1 MRYTAAEVARI
12 YGFGEHMLYLRPL
25 GILLCTIL
33 LSSGGL
39 SQSGLPVAPLPSDPL
54 ELATGSSQI
63 ADTPER
69 RALALGLLERARQNN
84 AMHTP
89 GGAPFAIKA
98 SFDSN
103 GPVGYTGPG
112 ELEETWIS
120 GKRWR
125 WTAHIGDYFQLRIFH
140 QGLPYDDKSPGPMP
154 LRVQMAR
161 AAIFWPVSGNF
172 AAASLRLASAKWDGA
187 DVMCILRAEGSDF
200 GDEGTGNQSGRRWEE
215 TESCIDP
222 KSGLLRTY
230 SEAPGIYTVF
240 DYGESL
246 RFHG

>member
-1 MRYTAAEVARI
+1 
-12 YGFGEHMLYLRPL
+12 MLYLRPL
-25 GILLCTIL
+25 GSLLCTL
-33 LSSGGL
+33 LLASGGL
-39 SQSGLPVAPLPSDPL
+39 SQGGLPVAPLPSDPL
-54 ELATGSSQI
+54 ELATGPAPI

-89 GGAPFAIKA
+89 DGAPFAIKA

-103 GPVGYTGPG
+103 GQAGYTGPG

-120 GKRWR
+120 GQRWR

-154 LRVQMAR
+154 LRLQMAR

-172 AAASLRLASAKWDGA
+172 AAAALRLASARWDGA
-187 DVMCILRAEGSDF
+187 DVMCILRAGGAILS
-200 GDEGTGNQSGRRWEE
+200 TRAPATNRAQALGRN
-215 TESCIDP
+215 
-222 KSGLLRTY
+222 
-230 SEAPGIYTVF
+230 GILHRPEIWPAAHILGGPWY
-240 DYGESL
+240 L
-246 RFHG
+246 HGF